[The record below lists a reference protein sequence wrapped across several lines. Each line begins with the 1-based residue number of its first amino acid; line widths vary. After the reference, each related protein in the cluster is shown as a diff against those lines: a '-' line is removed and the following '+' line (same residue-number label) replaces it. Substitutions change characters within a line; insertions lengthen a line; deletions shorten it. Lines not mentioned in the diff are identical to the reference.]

1 MSVLWGRLPT
11 GQWGTP
17 SYSQPDKER
26 QLYGE
31 KGTLNI
37 ENHVWGPNVLFR
49 DK

>member
-17 SYSQPDKER
+17 IYSQTATEER

-37 ENHVWGPNVLFR
+37 ENHVWGP
-49 DK
+49 